1 MSGFL
6 AAGFA
11 ICALPAGEGKVT
23 RKTSLVSL
31 LPQAP
36 QALR

>member
-11 ICALPAGEGKVT
+11 IRAPPAGEGKV
-23 RKTSLVSL
+23 VSL

-36 QALR
+36 QARR